1 MPTKTRPC
9 RTGKHHGPEGR
20 TESKICVSR
29 GRNVPSEISY
39 KKESCCLLPA
49 AACRSCLLLAAACSC
64 LLLAVAG
71 CCWLLLAAAGC
82 LTPAA
87 AGCCCRMLPAR
98 HVLLPAAGCCWL
110 VRAAAGCCWLLPA
123 ACCLLLPAAAWQY
136 KSSSAAPLLPL
147 RAPPCIGQGQRII
160 IILSWQLCH
169 KLFFPYALP
178 LASAGVGGYVT
189 MRTNALLQTPTTWKR
204 IVHGWGFAVQT
215 FPTEQ
220 KINIETRRRLARERK
235 RCVSSSS
242 EYGSRKR

>member
-9 RTGKHHGPEGR
+9 RTAKHHGPEGR

-87 AGCCCRMLPAR
+87 AGCCCWCCYWWLLLLWCCCRAAAIKQPPKQETTAAAAAAAVPTKTR
-98 HVLLPAAGCCWL
+98 PCRTGKHHGPEGRTESKICVSRGRNVPSEISYKKESCCLLPAAACRSCL
-110 VRAAAGCCWLLPA
+110 LLAAACSCLLLAVAGCCWLLLA
-123 ACCLLLPAAAWQY
+123 A
-136 KSSSAAPLLPL
+136 
-147 RAPPCIGQGQRII
+147 
-160 IILSWQLCH
+160 
-169 KLFFPYALP
+169 
-178 LASAGVGGYVT
+178 
-189 MRTNALLQTPTTWKR
+189 
-204 IVHGWGFAVQT
+204 
-215 FPTEQ
+215 
-220 KINIETRRRLARERK
+220 
-235 RCVSSSS
+235 
-242 EYGSRKR
+242 

>member
-39 KKESCCLLPA
+39 KKESCCLLPAAAAPA

-123 ACCLLLPAAAWQY
+123 ACCLLLPGSIKVAVQ
-136 KSSSAAPLLPL
+136 
-147 RAPPCIGQGQRII
+147 
-160 IILSWQLCH
+160 H
-169 KLFFPYALP
+169 LFFPYALP
-178 LASAGVGGYVT
+178 LQSQCYAGYWLAAVPLTATDAAGTLDKNSIGAAAAAAS
-189 MRTNALLQTPTTWKR
+189 
-204 IVHGWGFAVQT
+204 
-215 FPTEQ
+215 
-220 KINIETRRRLARERK
+220 
-235 RCVSSSS
+235 
-242 EYGSRKR
+242 